1 MDLNRML
8 RQGFTL
14 VETLVAIGVI
24 AILLGLLMPTLSGAR
39 QRAGE
44 TKTLAQIRDLGITM
58 ELYLQS
64 HRSIY
69 PWHKPGEPY
78 SYSPPGIPSGALFD
92 SDDPWSM
99 RYLWATTMHQVA
111 PWQEHYVSW
120 LGARPAID
128 SDAPPWRG
136 SEGYGA
142 YPAYEYSNSFIG
154 DPACWLP
161 TGTARP
167 FPIRQQAVRFPSSK
181 ALMYDR
187 ARNYLTIAT
196 QDDPR
201 RAVLAADASAAMRD
215 DREAARPV
223 QNRARP
229 TMGVMIYQ
237 DTPGGVLGRDF

>member
-1 MDLNRML
+1 MR
-8 RQGFTL
+8 RHGFTL
-14 VETLVAIGVI
+14 IELLVAIGVV
-24 AILLGLLMPTLSGAR
+24 AILLGLLLPTLGTAR
-39 QRAGE
+39 VRAGE
-44 TKTLAQIRDLGITM
+44 TKALAQIRDLGITM

-64 HRSIY
+64 HRSVY
-69 PWHKPGEPY
+69 PWHEPGEPY
-78 SYSPPGIPSGALFD
+78 IYAPPGLPAGGLMTT

-99 RYLWATTMHQVA
+99 RYLWADTMHQVA

-120 LGARPAID
+120 LGARPAL
-128 SDAPPWRG
+128 DANALPWRG

-161 TGTARP
+161 TGNARP
-167 FPIRQQAVRFPSSK
+167 RPIRQPAVRFPSSK

-196 QDDPR
+196 RDNPR

-215 DREAARPV
+215 DREAAPPV

-229 TMGVMIYQ
+229 NMGVMIYQ